1 MPVITGQLDKGF
13 KWGKAVYHDFELRDL
28 GSDDILAC
36 KEAAEKVVG
45 FELNGK
51 VVPVI
56 VESPARMGT
65 LMLLRQIVRIGKFK
79 GPFDLDILPLIHP
92 VDMAILA
99 AHIEL
104 LDGAAPAEAVSRAI
118 TEAAQDASPEV
129 TQRGRDDRPGAA
141 AGDAGSEAARPGPD
155 APAA

>member
-1 MPVITGQLDKGF
+1 MATIVGTLTKGVKF
-13 KWGKAVYHDFELRDL
+13 GKETYWDFELRDL

-45 FELNGK
+45 FEVRGK

-65 LMLLRQIVRIGKFK
+65 LMMLRQIVRIGKFR
-79 GPFDLDILPLIHP
+79 GPFDLDTLPLIHP
-92 VDMAILA
+92 VDMAIIA
-99 AHIEL
+99 AHLDL
-104 LDGAAPAEAVSRAI
+104 LDGTASADEVSRAI

-141 AGDAGSEAARPGPD
+141 AGDAGSGVAAAGSDTPES
-155 APAA
+155 